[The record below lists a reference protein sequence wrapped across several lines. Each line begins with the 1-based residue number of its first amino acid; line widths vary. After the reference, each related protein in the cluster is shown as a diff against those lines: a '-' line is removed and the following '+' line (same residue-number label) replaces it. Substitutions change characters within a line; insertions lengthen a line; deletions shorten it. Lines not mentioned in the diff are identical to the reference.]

1 MQAGP
6 GPTMRRRQLGK
17 TLRKLRIEAG
27 RKPDEVA
34 AYLSVKRPTVTRIEQ
49 GKQAILPRNVRL
61 MCQLY
66 GVGAPMVDTLIRLAE
81 EAGERG
87 WWVAYSDTM
96 PDWFADY
103 VGLEGDAEE
112 IWSYESEFVPGL
124 LQIPAYIEALA
135 QVGIANEPGLDVA
148 QFVRFRTARQERLD
162 SDTPPRLHFVINEA
176 ALVRA
181 VGGGEVMGRQVAHL
195 RALASR
201 ETITIQVLELS
212 AGAHAAM
219 SGAFSMLRFP
229 EDLGMNVVYLEHE
242 RGAGYL
248 ERPTD
253 LDHYASIFAQVSAIA
268 LSPEKS
274 MAYLSSLEA
283 VHIRANERGMR

>member
-6 GPTMRRRQLGK
+6 GPTLRRRQLGRM
-17 TLRKLRIEAG
+17 LRTMRLEAR
-27 RKPDEVA
+27 RKPEEVA
-34 AYLSVKRPTVTRIEQ
+34 DYLGVQRPTITRIEQ

-66 GVGAPMVDTLIRLAE
+66 GVGAPLMDTLLRLAE

-124 LQIPAYIEALA
+124 LQVCGYIEALA
-135 QVGIANEPGLDVA
+135 EVGVANEPDMDVA
-148 QFVRFRTARQERLD
+148 QFVEFRKARQERLD
-162 SDTPPRLHFVINEA
+162 SDRPPRLHFIVNEA
-176 ALVRA
+176 ALLRA
-181 VGGGEVMGRQVAHL
+181 TGGHAVMAGQLSHL
-195 RALASR
+195 RAMALR
-201 ETITIQVLELS
+201 PNITLQVLELE

-229 EDLGMNVVYLEHE
+229 DDLEMNVVYLEHE

-253 LDHYASIFAQVSAIA
+253 LEHYGRVFGQVGRAA
-268 LSPEKS
+268 LSPENT
-274 MAYLSSLEA
+274 LTHLTSLEA
-283 VHIRANERGMR
+283 EHIRANERGMR